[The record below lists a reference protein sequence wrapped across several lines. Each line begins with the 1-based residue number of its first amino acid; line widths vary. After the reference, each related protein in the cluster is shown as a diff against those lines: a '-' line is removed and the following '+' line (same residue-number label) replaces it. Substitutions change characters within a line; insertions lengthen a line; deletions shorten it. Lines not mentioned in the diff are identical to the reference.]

1 MSAGPGRGGTREG
14 PVIVL
19 EGVSRIYPV
28 GDTEVRALDDVSL
41 EIGRGEFVAVMGPS
55 GSGKSTLLNVLG
67 CLDTPTRGRYRLDG
81 EAVEALDEDRL
92 ADVRQRKIS
101 FVFQTFHLVPRMT
114 AARNVELPMIF
125 AGVEPDERRRR
136 VERALERVGLSHRLH
151 HRPDQLS
158 GGERQRVAI
167 ARAVVME
174 PSILLA
180 DEPTGNLDSKS
191 GREIVALIEELN
203 GQGLSVVMVTHDP
216 NVGRRARRIVRM
228 RDGRI
233 EDDRA
238 GGGENG
244 GAAGGTPDAED
255 TP

>member
-1 MSAGPGRGGTREG
+1 MNGTKADG
-14 PVIVL
+14 AVIAL
-19 EGVSRIYPV
+19 EHVSRVYPV
-28 GDTEVRALDDVSL
+28 GDTQVRALDDVSL
-41 EIGRGEFVAVMGPS
+41 EVRRGEFVAVMGPS

-67 CLDTPTRGRYRLDG
+67 CLDTPTSGHYRLDG
-81 EAVEALDEDRL
+81 EAVEALSDDQL

-125 AGVEPDERRRR
+125 AGVEPDARRAR
-136 VERALERVGLSHRLH
+136 VERALKRVGLGHRMD
-151 HRPDQLS
+151 HRPDQMS

-191 GREIVALIEELN
+191 GQEIVDLLKELN
-203 GQGLSVVMVTHDP
+203 GQGLCIVLVTHDP
-216 NVGRRARRIVRM
+216 NVGNQAERVVRM

-233 EDDRA
+233 ESDAANRSQGGA
-238 GGGENG
+238 GGDATAAPQG
-244 GAAGGTPDAED
+244 GAP
-255 TP
+255 